1 MLPIWEYIQGSIII
15 RKSYKG
21 DKSMLKEPF
30 HIAVP
35 TAFFEDESINIQ
47 GTIDHIRY
55 LYKQGVK
62 SVLVCG
68 TTGEQHSLN
77 SNEKI
82 EILDR
87 IVTEKELINNM
98 EIIFGVSSI
107 RQKEA
112 EELAKNIRDT
122 NISGI
127 LLEYPPYILPTQAEA
142 LIYTKTII
150 NHCKK
155 PTILYNNPNRTGFDL
170 SLESIIQLS
179 NMELVVGIKEAG
191 RKERVQLLKKEM
203 KRNDFYYYAGGESEL
218 DEKVILG
225 FDRLSSIAGNLY
237 PIEISEWF
245 KKLVSRQEITKQ
257 ERLRIEDILLKVYQG
272 SPLINIKENINKK
285 GIPIGICRSPI
296 GNQ

>member
-1 MLPIWEYIQGSIII
+1 
-15 RKSYKG
+15 
-21 DKSMLKEPF
+21 
-30 HIAVP
+30 
-35 TAFFEDESINIQ
+35 
-47 GTIDHIRY
+47 
-55 LYKQGVK
+55 
-62 SVLVCG
+62 
-68 TTGEQHSLN
+68 
-77 SNEKI
+77 
-82 EILDR
+82 
-87 IVTEKELINNM
+87 
-98 EIIFGVSSI
+98 
-107 RQKEA
+107 
-112 EELAKNIRDT
+112 
-122 NISGI
+122 
-127 LLEYPPYILPTQAEA
+127 
-142 LIYTKTII
+142 
-150 NHCKK
+150 
-155 PTILYNNPNRTGFDL
+155 
-170 SLESIIQLS
+170 
-179 NMELVVGIKEAG
+179 MELVVGIKEAG